1 MILEKWVGLVGFLSD
16 TSFEIYLLV
25 LHNST

>member
-1 MILEKWVGLVGFLSD
+1 MIFEKWVSLVGFLSD

-25 LHNST
+25 LQNSV

>member
-1 MILEKWVGLVGFLSD
+1 MILEKWVALVGFLSD

-25 LHNST
+25 LQNSV

>member
-16 TSFEIYLLV
+16 TSFEIYLLM
-25 LHNST
+25 LQNSV

>member
-1 MILEKWVGLVGFLSD
+1 MILEKWVGLVDFLSD

-25 LHNST
+25 LQNSV